1 MVRARTVVVLTGLP
15 GTGKSTL
22 ADLLAGDVGSPA
34 FAGDW
39 LLGALAPHGILDGVA
54 RSTLLAAYYDLLA
67 SLITRQLLLGQSAI
81 VDCVLDDAAVTAW
94 RRNVDEHGGR
104 LVVVECVCSDEAR
117 APAEGREPPPRDP
130 GMARGRL
137 GSRGTDAARI
147 PAGDR
152 QAADA
157 RRRQPRR
164 RQPPPA
170 RGSDRRLRPPAERAR
185 GSARSPSA
193 PPLHRARLL
202 GAGSIPPTF
211 GEERPAVRSAY

>member
-54 RSTLLAAYYDLLA
+54 RSTLLAAYYDRLA

-104 LVVVECVCSDEAR
+104 LVVVECVCSDE
-117 APAEGREPPPRDP
+117 
-130 GMARGRL
+130 
-137 GSRGTDAARI
+137 TVH
-147 PAGDR
+147 
-152 QAADA
+152 
-157 RRRQPRR
+157 RRRVESRR
-164 RQPPPA
+164 RGIPGWHEVGWDHVE
-170 RGSDRRLRPPAERAR
+170 RMRREFRPVTDKQLTLDAVNPVDHN
-185 GSARSPSA
+185 
-193 PPLHRARLL
+193 LRLL
-202 GAGSIPPTF
+202 AALT
-211 GEERPAVRSAY
+211 AD